1 MLQGIRNA
9 SQHWLGKI
17 VLTVVFTLLI
27 AGVGIYG
34 VEEFFRGGASNNVAT
49 VGSTPITAEQV
60 RSAYQNQM
68 QRYQAQLKRALTPD
82 QARMLG
88 LDRQVM
94 SQLITEAALDQIR
107 RPMIWASPSRIP
119 R

>member
-17 VLTVVFTLLI
+17 VLTIIFALLI
-27 AGVGIYG
+27 AGVGIFG
-34 VEEFFRGGASNNVAT
+34 VEEFFRGGSSNNVAT

-60 RSAYQNQM
+60 RQAYQNQL

-88 LDRQVM
+88 LDR
-94 SQLITEAALDQIR
+94 
-107 RPMIWASPSRIP
+107 
-119 R
+119 